1 MSNPTLIWELVR
13 HRPSERRRSVRNKVT
28 DSLAIKVA
36 GGVSYR
42 GFSRDASVA
51 GIGVIVCA
59 TLAIGET
66 VSVVCQVPDGKELLR
81 LPAIVRNRW
90 GSRYGLEFLNVNAEQ
105 DRAIR
110 EWIKS
115 ER

>member
-1 MSNPTLIWELVR
+1 VR
-13 HRPSERRRSVRNKVT
+13 SKVT
-28 DSLAIKVA
+28 ASLAIKVA
-36 GGVSYR
+36 GGISYR

-51 GIGVIVCA
+51 GIGVIVCG
-59 TLAIGET
+59 TLGIGET
-66 VSVVCQVPDGKELLR
+66 VSIVCQAPDGKELLR
-81 LPAIVRNRW
+81 LPAIVRNRC
-90 GSRYGLEFLNVNAEQ
+90 GFHYGLEFLNVNAEQ